1 MNLITKQHN
10 HEIMETKNS
19 GTELEIEGLVLK
31 KGSLIFRAIN
41 HTLRRQILELIHQ
54 SARMTVTEIYIKLR
68 LEQSVVSQHLAIL
81 RRAGFVQTERHGK
94 FIFYAVNYERVKQI
108 HKTAKELSE

>member
-1 MNLITKQHN
+1 
-10 HEIMETKNS
+10 MESTQP
-19 GTELEIEGLVLK
+19 GGELEIESQGLR
-31 KGSLIFRAIN
+31 KGAMVFRAIN
-41 HTLRRQILELIHQ
+41 HSLRRQMLELIHQ

-81 RRAGFVQTERHGK
+81 RKAGFVQTERQGK

-108 HKTAKELSE
+108 HKTAQDLSESVLEKN